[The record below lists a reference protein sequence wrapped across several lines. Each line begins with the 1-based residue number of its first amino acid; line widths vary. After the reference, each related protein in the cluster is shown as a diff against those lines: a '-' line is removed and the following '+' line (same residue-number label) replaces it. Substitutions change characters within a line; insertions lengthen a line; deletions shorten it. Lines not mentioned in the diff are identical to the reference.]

1 MSIPTPHLAA
11 TAALAMTGGAPAH
24 RRLLDQVLRFQGY
37 LGLLIVFLLGSAFA
51 PVRDNTNLFL
61 DLPNQMNIL
70 RYVAETGIIAIGMTL
85 VILIGEI
92 DLAVGAVLAFS
103 ATFTAWLLTNGQF
116 STGTAFVTVLFSG
129 VALGFVN
136 GIVTTGLRI
145 PSFVVTLA
153 MMSFARGL
161 ARLIFGGVS
170 IPLLPIS
177 EGGGAPES
185 AFFFSQR
192 LGGVLPVPALVM
204 FAMAII
210 VGGAMR
216 YTAFGRHVYA
226 IGGNSVAA
234 RLSGVRVDLV
244 RVTVFA
250 LCGALTAFASFIH
263 AVQLN
268 QGAPNDGYAYE
279 LNAIA
284 AVVIGG
290 TALQGGIGGIAGSV
304 AGAWMLGMI
313 DNALNL
319 NNVEADVQLLIKGAL
334 IVGAVALQR
343 LQRRT

>member
-1 MSIPTPHLAA
+1 MTTGAVPTTTPAA
-11 TAALAMTGGAPAH
+11 KPGG
-24 RRLLDQVLRFQGY
+24 RRALDQVLRFQGY
-37 LGLLIVFLLGSAFA
+37 LGLVIVFVLGAIFA

-61 DLPNQMNIL
+61 DVPNQMNIL

-103 ATFTAWLLTNGQF
+103 ATLTAYLLTGGGF
-116 STGTAFVTVLFSG
+116 GTGTAFVAVIVAGT
-129 VALGFVN
+129 ALGFTN

-170 IPLLPIS
+170 IPLLPVS
-177 EGGGAPES
+177 QGGSAPES
-185 AFFFSQR
+185 AFFFSER
-192 LGGVLPVPALVM
+192 LFGVLPVPALVM
-204 FAMAII
+204 FGMAIV
-210 VGGAMR
+210 VGALMR
-216 YTAFGRHVYA
+216 YSAFGRHVYA
-226 IGGNSVAA
+226 IGGNPVAA
-234 RLSGVRVDLV
+234 RLSGVRVDLT
-244 RVTVFA
+244 RVVVFA
-250 LCGALTAFASFIH
+250 ICGALTAFASFIH
-263 AVQLN
+263 AIQLN

-290 TALQGGIGGIAGSV
+290 TSLQGGIGGIAGSV

-313 DNALNL
+313 DNVLNL

>member
-1 MSIPTPHLAA
+1 MSTVSTPAAA
-11 TAALAMTGGAPAH
+11 TAPATAAPAP
-24 RRLLDQVLRFQGY
+24 RRFVDRLLRFQGY
-37 LGLLIVFLLGSAFA
+37 LGLLIVFVLGAVFA
-51 PVRDNTNLFL
+51 PVRDGANLFL
-61 DLPNQMNIL
+61 DVPNQMNIL

-103 ATFTAWLLTNGQF
+103 ATLTAYLLTNGQF
-116 STGTAFVTVLFSG
+116 STGSAFVAVIVSG
-129 VALGFVN
+129 IVLGFTN

-170 IPLLPIS
+170 IPLLPVS
-177 EGGGAPES
+177 QGGSAPES
-185 AFFFSQR
+185 AFFFSTR
-192 LGGVLPVPALVM
+192 LWGVLPVPALVM
-204 FAMAII
+204 FAMAIAFGL
-210 VGGAMR
+210 VMR
-216 YTAFGRHVYA
+216 YTPFGRHVYA
-226 IGGNSVAA
+226 IGGNPVAA
-234 RLSGVRVDLV
+234 RLSGVRVDLT
-244 RVTVFA
+244 RVVVFA

-263 AVQLN
+263 AIQLN
-268 QGAPNDGYAYE
+268 QGAPNDGFAYE

-290 TALQGGIGGIAGSV
+290 TALQGGIGTIAGSV

-313 DNALNL
+313 DNVLNL

-343 LQRRT
+343 LQRRQ

>member
-1 MSIPTPHLAA
+1 MSTDVVAA
-11 TAALAMTGGAPAH
+11 AAAAKTGG
-24 RRLLDQVLRFQGY
+24 RRALDQVLRFQGY
-37 LGLLIVFLLGSAFA
+37 LGLLIVFVLGAIFA
-51 PVRDNTNLFL
+51 PVRDGTNLFL
-61 DLPNQMNIL
+61 DVPNQMNIL

-103 ATFTAWLLTNGQF
+103 ATLTAYLLTNGQF
-116 STGTAFVTVLFSG
+116 GTSTAFVAVIVAGT
-129 VALGFVN
+129 ALGFTN

-170 IPLLPIS
+170 IPLLPVS
-177 EGGGAPES
+177 QGGSAPES
-185 AFFFSQR
+185 AFFFSER
-192 LGGVLPVPALVM
+192 LFGVLPVPALVM
-204 FAMAII
+204 FGMALV
-210 VGGAMR
+210 VGALMR
-216 YTAFGRHVYA
+216 WSAFGRHVYA
-226 IGGNSVAA
+226 IGGNPVAA
-234 RLSGVRVDLV
+234 RLSGVRVDLT
-244 RVTVFA
+244 RVVVFA
-250 LCGALTAFASFIH
+250 ICGALTAFASFIH
-263 AVQLN
+263 AIQLN
-268 QGAPNDGYAYE
+268 QGAPNDGFAYE

-290 TALQGGIGGIAGSV
+290 TSLQGGIGGIAGSV

-313 DNALNL
+313 DNVLNL

>member
-1 MSIPTPHLAA
+1 MTAVSATPVAVTKA
-11 TAALAMTGGAPAH
+11 RGGRWLERA
-24 RRLLDQVLRFQGY
+24 LRFQGY
-37 LGLLIVFLLGSAFA
+37 LGLLIVFALGAALA
-51 PVRDNTNLFL
+51 PVRDGTNLFL
-61 DLPNQMNIL
+61 DVPNQMNIL

-92 DLAVGAVLAFS
+92 DLAVGAVLAFA
-103 ATFTAWLLTNGQF
+103 ATLAAYLLTNGQF
-116 STGTAFVTVLFSG
+116 ATGTAFVAVIAAGTVLG
-129 VALGFVN
+129 LTNGF
-136 GIVTTGLRI
+136 VTTGLRI

-170 IPLLPIS
+170 IPLLPLS
-177 EGGGAPES
+177 QGGSAPES

-192 LGGVLPVPALVM
+192 LWGVLPVPALVM
-204 FAMAII
+204 FALALLI
-210 VGGAMR
+210 GGVMR

-226 IGGNSVAA
+226 IGGNAVAA
-234 RLSGVRVDLV
+234 RLSGVRVDLT
-244 RVTVFA
+244 RVIVFA
-250 LCGALTAFASFIH
+250 LCGALTAFAAFIH
-263 AVQLN
+263 AIQLN

-290 TALQGGIGGIAGSV
+290 TALQGGIGGIAGAV

-313 DNALNL
+313 DNVLNL

>member
-1 MSIPTPHLAA
+1 MTEAA
-11 TAALAMTGGAPAH
+11 AVAAPAAAKTAA
-24 RRLLDQVLRFQGY
+24 RRWLDHALRFQGY
-37 LGLLIVFLLGSAFA
+37 LGLVVVFVLGAVFSPA
-51 PVRDNTNLFL
+51 RDGANLFL
-61 DLPNQMNIL
+61 DVPNQMNIL

-92 DLAVGAVLAFS
+92 DLAVGAVLAFA
-103 ATFTAWLLTNGQF
+103 ATFAAYLLTEGGF
-116 STGTAFVTVLFSG
+116 STGSAFVAVI
-129 VALGFVN
+129 VAGIVLGFTN

-170 IPLLPIS
+170 IPLLPVS
-177 EGGGAPES
+177 QGGSAPES

-192 LGGVLPVPALVM
+192 LWGFLPVPALVM
-204 FAMAII
+204 FAMAAL
-210 VGGAMR
+210 VGAVMR
-216 YTAFGRHVYA
+216 WTAFGRHVYA
-226 IGGNSVAA
+226 IGGNPLAA
-234 RLSGVRVDLV
+234 RLSGVRVDLT
-244 RVTVFA
+244 RVIVFS

-263 AVQLN
+263 AIQLN
-268 QGAPNDGYAYE
+268 QGAPNDGFAYE

-290 TALQGGIGGIAGSV
+290 TSLQGGIGTIAGSV

-313 DNALNL
+313 DNILNL
-319 NNVEADVQLLIKGAL
+319 NNVQADVQLLVKGAL
-334 IVGAVALQR
+334 IVAAVALQR